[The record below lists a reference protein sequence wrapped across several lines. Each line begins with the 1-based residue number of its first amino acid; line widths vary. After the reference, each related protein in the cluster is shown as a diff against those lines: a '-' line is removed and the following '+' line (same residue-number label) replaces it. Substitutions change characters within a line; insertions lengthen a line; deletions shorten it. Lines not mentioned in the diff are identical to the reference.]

1 MGQMLRILIADDY
14 PLVRAGMAQV
24 LSTEPSFI
32 VVGEAETAES
42 VLDLAVKLYPD
53 VILLGLS
60 LPDASSLEVCRTLV
74 REQPGIK
81 VIILTVFDEDTQVL
95 DYIKA
100 GASGY
105 LLKDIAQST
114 LIDAVKATCRWGS
127 YIHPSVADK
136 LINEYSKLNARVRGQ
151 NAEGALTTREIE
163 VLARVAEGRTN
174 KEIANE
180 LYISEKTVKNHIT
193 NVFKKLKVSDRTEA
207 VVQAIKRSI
216 I

>member
-1 MGQMLRILIADDY
+1 MGQMMRILIADDY
-14 PLVRAGMAQV
+14 PLVRAGIAQV
-24 LSTEPSFI
+24 LSKESSFL
-32 VVGEAETAES
+32 VVGEAETAEEA
-42 VLDLAVKLYPD
+42 LDLAVKLYPD

-60 LPDASSLEVCRTLV
+60 LPDASAIQVCRTLV
-74 REQPGIK
+74 QQHPGIK
-81 VIILTVFDEDTQVL
+81 VIILADFDEETHVL

-114 LIDAVKATCRWGS
+114 LIEAIKATCRWGS

-136 LINEYSKLNARVRGQ
+136 LINEYSKLNARVKGQ
-151 NAEGALTTREIE
+151 SDCTLTSREIE
-163 VLARVAEGRTN
+163 VLTRIAEGRTN

-207 VVQAIKRSI
+207 VVQAMKKSI

>member
-81 VIILTVFDEDTQVL
+81 VIILTVFDADTQVL

-105 LLKDIAQST
+105 LLKNIAQST